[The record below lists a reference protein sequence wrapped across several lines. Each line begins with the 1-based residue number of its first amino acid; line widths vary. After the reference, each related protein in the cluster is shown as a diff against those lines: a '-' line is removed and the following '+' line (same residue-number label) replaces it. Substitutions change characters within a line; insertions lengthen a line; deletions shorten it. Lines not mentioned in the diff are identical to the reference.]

1 MAHQTETLDGMDVR
15 TIQDRIHGWILAQTA
30 HAAIN
35 AQRIMFETHMTEAQA
50 QLGLAKAQEDDLLVT
65 DGPETWKRAWIPF

>member
-1 MAHQTETLDGMDVR
+1 MAQQPETLDGTDVR

-30 HAAIN
+30 HAPIN
-35 AQRIMFETHMTEAQA
+35 AERIMFDTHMTEAQA
-50 QLGLAKAQEDDLLVT
+50 RLGLAKALEDDMLVA